1 VVGAGIA
8 GLATAHALAGGG
20 RRIVLL
26 EQFAIGHDRGSSHGA
41 SRIFRLSYPEEQYV
55 RDTQESLELWRTL
68 ERDAGE
74 PLLEVNGSLD
84 CGGYAPTHAAAMR
97 ACGVDCEELDA
108 AEVERRF
115 GVRLPGGALFQADGG
130 ILRADRCAAAFLAGA
145 RERGVD
151 VREHTRATAL
161 EELGEGIVV
170 RTDTGDVRAG
180 AVVVAA
186 GAWAKPLLATAA
198 IDLAVEVTRET
209 VVYLRLPRSEP
220 PPSLIHEVAPGRLP
234 YALEAPGVGLKAGVH
249 QSGPTVDPD
258 GESEPEPDLA
268 AQAAAWAAERYVGAE
283 PEPVAVETCLY
294 TNAPEDRFVLERHD
308 RIVVGSACSGH
319 GFKFAPLT
327 GARLAALAVQAA
339 G

>member
-1 VVGAGIA
+1 MVGAGIA
-8 GLATAHALAGGG
+8 GLATAQALAGGG
-20 RRIVLL
+20 RRVVLL

-41 SRIFRLSYPEEQYV
+41 SRIFRLSYPEEPYV
-55 RDTQESLELWRTL
+55 RDTQESLELWRAL
-68 ERDAGE
+68 ERAAGE

-84 CGGYAPTHAAAMR
+84 CGDYAQAHAAAMR
-97 ACGVDCEELDA
+97 ACGVECEELDA

-115 GVRLPGGALFQADGG
+115 GVRLSRAALFQADGG

-145 RERGVD
+145 RTGGVE
-151 VREHTRATAL
+151 VREHARATAL
-161 EELGEGIVV
+161 EDGGEAVLV
-170 RTDTGDVRAG
+170 RTATGDVRAR

-186 GAWAKPLLATAA
+186 GAWAKPLLATAG
-198 IDLAVEVTRET
+198 IDLDVVVTRET
-209 VVYLRLPRSEP
+209 VVYLRLPRAEP

-249 QSGPTVDPD
+249 QTGPTVDPD
-258 GESEPEPDLA
+258 EEAVPEPDLA
-268 AQAAAWAAERYVGAE
+268 SEAAAWAAERFVGVE
-283 PEPVAVETCLY
+283 PEPLAVETCLY
-294 TNAPEDRFVLERHD
+294 TNAPGDRFVVERHG

-327 GARLAALAVQAA
+327 GARLAALAAEAA